1 VKPLVWPPQRRPKPE
16 AAHSESAAPSAR
28 TSPSTAPPT
37 PSGRDRLERLLDQK
51 APAEQ
56 PPTRSAPP
64 PAPPSA
70 GQVLARRSWIVL
82 LAAVVI
88 GAATYEI
95 SRRLPARYSSSATVA
110 VQVSGSDP
118 NSTTQ
123 AANTMA
129 GQFAQQVTAQGVLG
143 AASQALHV
151 SVSELNTSV
160 SGGVVGDQNLI
171 TIQASAGSPQAA
183 EQRAATVT
191 SDFIKYVASQAVQ
204 QRQTYEKS
212 SQQQL
217 APINSEIQQVTQQ
230 LNRFSQNQ
238 TTSARYLSLQ
248 STNSTLL
255 AERAAALA
263 SIAQDGSGGYPS
275 MTMVSAAQP
284 GTIVAPQPKLYAII
298 GFILALIIVGRLV
311 VYFAPRGRSR

>member
-1 VKPLVWPPQRRPKPE
+1 
-16 AAHSESAAPSAR
+16 
-28 TSPSTAPPT
+28 
-37 PSGRDRLERLLDQK
+37 
-51 APAEQ
+51 
-56 PPTRSAPP
+56 
-64 PAPPSA
+64 
-70 GQVLARRSWIVL
+70 LARRWWIVL
-82 LAAVVI
+82 LAAVVV

-95 SRRLPARYSSSATVA
+95 SRHLPASYSSSATVA

-129 GQFAQQVTAQGVLG
+129 GQFAQQVTAEGVLS

-151 SVSELNTSV
+151 SVSDLNTSV

-171 TIQASAGSPQAA
+171 TVQASAGSPQDA
-183 EQRAATVT
+183 QNRAATIT
-191 SDFIKYVASQAVQ
+191 ADFIKYVASQATQ
-204 QRQTYEKS
+204 QRQTYAKD

-217 APINSEIQQVTQQ
+217 APINAEIQQVTQQ
-230 LNRFSQNQ
+230 LNRFGPSQ

-248 STNSTLL
+248 STDSTLL

-263 SIAQDGSGGYPS
+263 SIAQNGSGGYPT
-275 MTMVSAAQP
+275 MTLVSAA
-284 GTIVAPQPKLYAII
+284 GAGSMVAPQPKLYAII

-311 VYFAPRGRSR
+311 VYFAPRGRRP

>member
-1 VKPLVWPPQRRPKPE
+1 LRWPRQRAKAPDAPGPE
-16 AAHSESAAPSAR
+16 TAAASPPSPASAPSSVPGQHRLDRLLGQTAAPGPASSGSGSA
-28 TSPSTAPPT
+28 
-37 PSGRDRLERLLDQK
+37 
-51 APAEQ
+51 
-56 PPTRSAPP
+56 SAPP
-64 PAPPSA
+64 SPTA
-70 GQVLARRSWIVL
+70 GQVLARRWWVVL
-82 LAAVVI
+82 LAAAVV
-88 GAATYEI
+88 GVATYLI
-95 SRRLPARYSSSATVA
+95 SSRLPARYSSSATAA

-129 GQFAQQVTAQGVLG
+129 SQFAQQVTAQSVLA
-143 AASQALHV
+143 AASRALHV

-171 TIQASAGSPQAA
+171 TIQASGDSPQAA
-183 EQRAATVT
+183 EQRASTVT
-191 SDFIKYVASQAVQ
+191 ADFIKYVAYQGAL
-204 QRQTYEKS
+204 QRQTYEKN

-217 APINSEIQQVTQQ
+217 APINAEIQQVTQQ
-230 LNRFSQNQ
+230 LDHFGPGQV
-238 TTSARYLSLQ
+238 TSARYLALQ

-263 SIAQDGSGGYPS
+263 SIAQTGSGGYPS
-275 MTMVSAAQP
+275 ITLVSPAGT

-311 VYFAPRGRSR
+311 VYLAPRGRPR